1 MEIKPT
7 YVTFEQ
13 AKLLKEKGFNVK
25 VKPFYN
31 GLQNNEFVIS
41 DIIQTNNNLPKW
53 YPAPE
58 QWVVVEWL
66 RLNHDIHITY
76 DVGLSG
82 YYGLIKYRH
91 SNGSLYLSRWTNE
104 QENPLNSPQEAT
116 SAAIDYILTKYFN

>member
-7 YVTFEQ
+7 YVSFEQ
-13 AKLLKEKGFNVK
+13 AKLLKEKGFDVK

-58 QWVVVEWL
+58 QWQVVEWL
-66 RLNHDIHITY
+66 RVKHDIWIEICCFKS
-76 DVGLSG
+76 VNCGFSIWLINKG
-82 YYGLIKYRH
+82 YYEL
-91 SNGSLYLSRWTNE
+91 E
-104 QENPLNSPQEAT
+104 QVEYKSPQEAT
-116 SAAIDYILTKYFN
+116 SSAIDYVLTNLI